1 MKKTTHKLSKKLKN
15 LSKKIVAS
23 KGVVLM
29 YHRISNS
36 YPDPWSLNVS
46 EENFRSHLNLFNKH
60 YNVLPLIEFNELRR
74 VGKLP
79 QRALA
84 ITFDDGY
91 ADNVS
96 LAAPL
101 MLEAEIPA
109 MFYICTG
116 TLGEVSGMWW
126 DILAE
131 IVYGGHDLPIDK
143 KLQYE
148 KKVRNTFFKYVSE

>member
-1 MKKTTHKLSKKLKN
+1 MKKIARKLSKKVKKI
-15 LSKKIVAS
+15 SKKLVAS
-23 KGVVLM
+23 KGLVLM
-29 YHRISNS
+29 YHRISNN
-36 YPDPWSLNVS
+36 YPDPWNLNVS

-60 YNVLPLIEFNELRR
+60 YNVLPLIEFDKLRR

-79 QRALA
+79 QRALT

-116 TLGEVSGMWW
+116 TLGEASGMWW

-131 IVYGGHDLPIDK
+131 VVYRGHDLPIDK
-143 KLQYE
+143 NCSMK
-148 KKVRNTFFKYVSE
+148 RM